1 MRFERLTLLRY
12 GAFSERQIS
21 FRDGAKLHLVYG
33 RNEAGKSSALAAI
46 SDLLFGFPERT
57 NGFEFLH
64 GTKALRVAASL
75 RAGDGTSLPFRR
87 KRGRKLTLLSDD
99 DSETPLRDDALLPF
113 TGGLSRDVFERAF
126 GLDST
131 RLRAGADAMLA
142 AEGELGSL
150 LFAAA
155 SGLLHLRATKTRL
168 EEDATR
174 IFAPRASKDRL
185 FYQIRERHEDAR
197 KEERASQLRA
207 GDWRDLNRAID
218 ELQEEHEAMA
228 SARAKIRQ
236 KLHTLQRLRQIEPTV
251 AEIDRET
258 ARLADFSDLAAYP
271 SGTAERLEVRLH
283 EAARAE
289 EALGVVHDRVQ
300 AAEAK
305 LAAIAVDQALID
317 KAEAISALYGNSGD
331 YAKSQRDLP
340 RVIAERDDYTAQ
352 MADLGGRLGIA
363 ATDLERLQPTDAA
376 LAALESTVNE
386 GQSLKSARETTERRL
401 AEERNALNELA
412 REAPAVPLVD
422 PRRWEDQ
429 LLALR
434 PDLNR
439 LEKRDE
445 LDRGCLL
452 QRQRLAESAAAL
464 VPPVDDLGHIAAA
477 ALPSSET
484 LTGHRNRLKAA
495 SEELRQVEA
504 ALMRNHQE
512 QEALRVERAEA
523 GKSAPPSTAE
533 IDEARGLR
541 DQAFAGLRGPLL
553 GEAAPLSGEAARHAV
568 ATFEVLTKEADR
580 LADHALA
587 GAETLARLA
596 IDEAERETQLREAE
610 ALERQKTKARET
622 LQEAERAY
630 RELFAYCGVTPVGA
644 DDMMAWRGE
653 ISRLLDDRRVL
664 LERESELSALQRLAD
679 ELAPALAAIAEG
691 IGLEEAKALPQP
703 ALLRA
708 IEERLRALATTWAE
722 SRALAGRREDAEL
735 RIKRLEEE
743 GAKLNEQERLWQE
756 RFRAAANAVG
766 LSPKTTIAEAAANI
780 RLWERL
786 PDLRRERDARERR
799 VAGMR
804 RDIADFE
811 TRVGAVV
818 AEVKT
823 ELAGLPAGH
832 AIKLLE
838 ERVQEART
846 DAAQRRAAQTALAD
860 AKAARIASE
869 ESCERARKALEE
881 ALTATPEADP
891 SELIA
896 RLRERDRLAA
906 DLARCRERLR
916 EISDGAG
923 EDAVRTELAAFDRSR
938 AEIDMETLRRDE
950 EQLDQE
956 MAELYA
962 RLAEKRGERE
972 RLERAPGSEAAA
984 FAKQAAE
991 VEIVEAARQ
1000 WAVLKLSAALLTAAM
1015 EHHRA
1020 KESDPMM
1027 ERAGTLFSMLTDGA
1041 FATLAQELNEA
1052 DEPELKA
1059 VRKGGEQIAIAGLSD
1074 GTRDQLYLALRL
1086 AFLEDYCRHNE
1097 AAPFIGDDLFQTFDD
1112 ERTAAGIKTLAASST
1127 HFQPILFTH
1136 HRSVV
1141 ATAEQALGQDLDLIE
1156 I

>member
-75 RAGDGTSLPFRR
+75 RAGDGTSLTFRR

-218 ELQEEHEAMA
+218 ELQEEYEGLAA
-228 SARAKIRQ
+228 RRAKLRQ
-236 KLHTLQRLRQIEPTV
+236 SLHALQRLRQIEPTV
-251 AEIDRET
+251 AELDRERE
-258 ARLADFSDLAAYP
+258 RLGHFADLSAYP
-271 SGTAERLEVRLH
+271 PGAADRIEVQLH

-289 EALGVVHDRVQ
+289 EALTAVQERVKS
-300 AAEAK
+300 AEAA
-305 LAAIAVDQALID
+305 LAAITVDDALLG
-317 KAEAISALYGNSGD
+317 KAEAIGALYGNSGA
-331 YAKSQRDLP
+331 YASSLRDLP
-340 RVIAERDDYTAQ
+340 RIAAERDDYTAQ
-352 MADLGGRLGIA
+352 MAELAGRLGIA

-376 LAALESTVNE
+376 LAALETAVGE
-386 GQSLKSARETTERRL
+386 GRALAGDEETLGKRL
-401 AEERNALNELA
+401 SEEREGLAALA
-412 REAPAVPLVD
+412 RKAPSTPLID
-422 PRRWEDQ
+422 PKPFEDR

-434 PDLNR
+434 PDLKT
-439 LEKRDE
+439 LERHDE
-445 LDRGCLL
+445 LEHAEAA
-452 QRQRLAESAAAL
+452 QRRRLTEEAAAL
-464 VPPVDDLGHIAAA
+464 TPPVTDLDRLAAA
-477 ALPSSET
+477 PLPSAGT
-484 LTGHRNRLKAA
+484 LANHRDRLKAR
-495 SEELRQVEA
+495 SEELREIETALRRNTEAQAELEA
-504 ALMRNHQE
+504 AGRTSGDRAPPDAE
-512 QEALRVERAEA
+512 AITEARALRN
-523 GKSAPPSTAE
+523 
-533 IDEARGLR
+533 
-541 DQAFAGLRGPLL
+541 QAFARFRGPLL
-553 GEAAPLSGEAARHAV
+553 GEAPPLAEDDAAHAL
-568 ATFEVLTKEADR
+568 ATFDVLTREADR
-580 LADHALA
+580 LADEALA
-587 GAETLARLA
+587 GAESLARRALE
-596 IDEAERETQLREAE
+596 EAEYQTLR
-610 ALERQKTKARET
+610 
-622 LQEAERAY
+622 QEAESLEDNAETARAALASAEADY
-630 RELFAYCGVTPVGA
+630 RALFEECGVVPGTPDA
-644 DDMMAWRGE
+644 MISWRSE
-653 ISRLLDDRRVL
+653 VARLLEERRAQ
-664 LERESELSALQRLAD
+664 LERDANLAALQRLS
-679 ELAPALAAIAEG
+679 EEIAPALTSLADG
-691 IGLEEAKALPQP
+691 IGLKGAEELTQP

-708 IEERLRALATTWAE
+708 IEERLRALAAAWGE
-722 SRALAGRREDAEL
+722 SRALAGRREDAEA
-735 RIKRLEEE
+735 RIARLEEE
-743 GAKLNEQERLWQE
+743 TARLSETKRLWQE
-756 RFRAAANAVG
+756 RFTAASAVIG
-766 LSPKTTIAEAAANI
+766 LLPKTTIAEAAANI

-906 DLARCRERLR
+906 DLARCRERLA

-1027 ERAGTLFSMLTDGA
+1027 ERAGTLFSMLTAGA

-1059 VRKGGEQIAIAGLSD
+1059 VRKSGEQIAISGLSD

-1097 AAPFIGDDLFQTFDD
+1097 PAPFIGDDLFQTFDD

>member
-12 GAFSERQIS
+12 GAFSEREIN
-21 FRDGAKLHLVYG
+21 FRDEAKLHLVYG

-75 RAGDGTSLPFRR
+75 RTGDGTSLTFRR

-99 DSETPLRDDALLPF
+99 DSETPLRDDTLLPF

-126 GLDST
+126 GLDSA

-155 SGLLHLRATKTRL
+155 SGLLHLRATKAKL

-185 FYQIRERHEDAR
+185 FYQIRDRHEEAR

-218 ELQEEHEAMA
+218 ELQEEHEALA

-258 ARLADFSDLAAYP
+258 ARLADFSDLAPYP
-271 SGTAERLEVRLH
+271 SGTAERLEARLH

-289 EALGVVHDRVQ
+289 EALSAAQDRVKV
-300 AAEAK
+300 AEAK
-305 LAAIAVDQALID
+305 LAGIAVDQALID
-317 KAEAISALYGNSGD
+317 KAETISALYGNSGD

-352 MADLGGRLGIA
+352 MAELGGRLGIA
-363 ATDLERLQPTDAA
+363 ATDLERLQPPDAA
-376 LAALESTVNE
+376 LAALEAAVSE
-386 GQSLKSARETTERRL
+386 GQRLKAARETAEKRL
-401 AEERNALNELA
+401 AEERDALTELA
-412 REAPAVPLVD
+412 REAPVTPLID

-434 PDLNR
+434 PDLKK
-439 LEKRDE
+439 LEKREE
-445 LDRGCLL
+445 LERGCLV
-452 QRQRLAESAAAL
+452 QRQKLVENAAAL
-464 VPPVDDLGHIAAA
+464 VPPVDDLGRIAAV
-477 ALPSSET
+477 ALPSVET
-484 LTGHRNRLKAA
+484 LADHRNRLKAA
-495 SEELRQVEA
+495 SDELHQVEE
-504 ALMRNHQE
+504 ALTRNRKE
-512 QEALRVERAEA
+512 QEALRPESAVA
-523 GKSAPPSTAE
+523 GKPAPPSTAE
-533 IDEARGLR
+533 IEEARGLR
-541 DQAFAGLRGPLL
+541 DRAFAGLRGPLL
-553 GEAAPLSGEAARHAV
+553 GETAPLSEETATHAV

-596 IDEAERETQLREAE
+596 LEEAEHETQLCEAE
-610 ALERQKTKARET
+610 ALERQKAKVREAFT
-622 LQEAERAY
+622 HTERAY
-630 RELFAYCGVTPVGA
+630 HELFAHCGVTPLGA

-653 ISRLLDDRRVL
+653 ISRLLDERRLL
-664 LERESELSALQRLAD
+664 LERESELSALQRLSD
-679 ELAPALAAIAEG
+679 ELGPALAAIAEG

-708 IEERLRALATTWAE
+708 IEERLRTLATIWSE

-735 RIKRLEEE
+735 RIKRLEDET
-743 GAKLNEQERLWQE
+743 AKLNEQDRLWQE
-756 RFRAAANAVG
+756 HFRTAAGAVG

-804 RDIADFE
+804 RDIGEFE
-811 TRVGAVV
+811 TKVGALV
-818 AEVKT
+818 AEVAT

-846 DAAQRRAAQTALAD
+846 DAAQRRAAHTALAE
-860 AKAARIASE
+860 AKAALLASE
-869 ESCERARKALEE
+869 ESSARARKALED

-906 DLARCRERLR
+906 DLARCRERLA

-923 EDAVRTELAAFDRSR
+923 EDAVRTELATFDRGR
-938 AEIDMETLRRDE
+938 AEIDMETLGRDE

-984 FAKQAAE
+984 FAKHAAE

-1000 WAVLKLSAALLTAAM
+1000 WAVLKLSATLLTAAM

-1027 ERAGTLFSMLTDGA
+1027 ERAGALFFMLTDGA

-1059 VRKGGEQIAIAGLSD
+1059 VRKNGEKITISGLSD

-1097 AAPFIGDDLFQTFDD
+1097 PAPFIGDDLFQTFDD
-1112 ERTAAGIKTLAASST
+1112 ERTAAGIKTLAASSA